1 MYKRQELAIKRDCDT
16 RWSSKCDA
24 VEAVCMQIDS
34 VVDALKHLQDN
45 ACENS
50 DTRADAG
57 VLLRNI
63 LTYIFLVLLPFWR
76 SVLQTINQIQKRLQD
91 PKMNFRDAA
100 DDILGLKEIM
110 RTRGE
115 QFCVDAMQDGMK
127 KCEEWNV
134 EINLQMRKRKKMPGE
149 LEAA

>member
-1 MYKRQELAIKRDCDT
+1 
-16 RWSSKCDA
+16 
-24 VEAVCMQIDS
+24 
-34 VVDALKHLQDN
+34 
-45 ACENS
+45 
-50 DTRADAG
+50 
-57 VLLRNI
+57 
-63 LTYIFLVLLPFWR
+63 
-76 SVLQTINQIQKRLQD
+76 
-91 PKMNFRDAA
+91 MNFRDAA